1 MHTRAWL
8 AVGVLLLAR
17 MALASD
23 VRAQQFDSIGAPA
36 QEVRGLRLEQNYP
49 NPLSPDT
56 RIPFLLGEGLFEEG
70 QPVVV
75 TLRVFN
81 VLRQQVAIPV
91 ALDHPLEGQRPI
103 LGLVYPAPGRYLA
116 YWDGKD
122 ATGRPV
128 PSGVYFYQIV
138 VSGESQVRKAIVAR

>member
-17 MALASD
+17 MALASHAG
-23 VRAQQFDSIGAPA
+23 AQQFDSIGAPA
-36 QEVRGLRLEQNYP
+36 QEVRGLQLEQNYP
-49 NPLSPDT
+49 NPLNPDT

-70 QPVVV
+70 RPVVV
-75 TLRVFN
+75 ALRVFN
-81 VLRQQVAIPV
+81 VLRQLVAVPI
-91 ALDHPLEGQRPI
+91 ALDHPTESQRPI

-116 YWDGKD
+116 YWDGHD
-122 ATGRPV
+122 SAGRPV

-138 VSGESQVRKAIVAR
+138 VNGESQIRKAIVVR